1 MRALG
6 TSAPGRDQPLE
17 KQMHDESEVSSRDG
31 DDALVDALT
40 RTLVK
45 ACRQLGKAGHP
56 AEASRIAAE
65 GWSLLRGRYPEHA
78 ERING
83 AMHHLARLE
92 ETLEAREPQPET

>member
-1 MRALG
+1 MN
-6 TSAPGRDQPLE
+6 
-17 KQMHDESEVSSRDG
+17 DESKVSSRDG